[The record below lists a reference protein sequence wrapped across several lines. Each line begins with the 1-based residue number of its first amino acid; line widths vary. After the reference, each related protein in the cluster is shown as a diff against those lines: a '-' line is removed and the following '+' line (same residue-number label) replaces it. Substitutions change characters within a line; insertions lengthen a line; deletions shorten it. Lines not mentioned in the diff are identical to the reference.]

1 MKKMP
6 ELEFDNHIKNIDDL
20 IKQLDSL
27 KKESRLMFTTDQI
40 FRDDF
45 HALKIAV
52 RYFKKLKEVTTNEK

>member
-1 MKKMP
+1 MSKKKMP
-6 ELEFDNHIKNIDDL
+6 ELEYEGRIENIDDL

-27 KKESRLMFTTDQI
+27 KKESRLMFTSDQI

-52 RYFKKLKEVTTNEK
+52 RYFKDLKEVTQ

>member
-1 MKKMP
+1 MKKEMP
-6 ELEFDNHIKNIDDL
+6 ELEFEGRIENIDEL
-20 IKQLDSL
+20 IKQLESL

-52 RYFKKLKEVTTNEK
+52 RYFKDLKEVTQ

>member
-1 MKKMP
+1 MKNKMP
-6 ELEFDNHIKNIDDL
+6 ELEYEGRIENIDDL
-20 IKQLDSL
+20 IKQLESL

-52 RYFKKLKEVTTNEK
+52 RYFKDLKEVIQ

>member
-1 MKKMP
+1 MRENKRP

-20 IKQLDSL
+20 IKQLESL

-52 RYFKKLKEVTTNEK
+52 RYFKILKEVNK